1 MRIARIQ
8 IKNFRNFQSIDV
20 LLRQNAVILGE
31 NKIGKS
37 NLLFALRL
45 VLDASLPDSVR
56 QLREEDFWDQLPRDG
71 TESIE
76 ISVDL
81 TDFSEDENQLAILA
95 DHLVQTDPM
104 IARLTYAFEPVS
116 QVGDEVKYEFTIYGG
131 GRPENHLGPEVR
143 RRLPLDVLPAL
154 RDAEGDLANWRRSPL
169 RLLLDAAATNIQA
182 DELTEIAQNISE
194 EQQRISDL
202 EPIKML
208 CESITSRLETMMGP
222 QQAVDFSL
230 GFSPTDPA
238 RLVRFLR
245 PFIDNGLRSISE
257 ASLGSA
263 NLIYLALRILEIEYL
278 VAQGNRDHTFLA
290 IEEPEAHLHPH
301 LQRLTF
307 GDFFRSDSQP
317 GTRTILVTTHSPNIA
332 SVSPID
338 SFVVL
343 KKSPDRKSTIAVST
357 ASLELDRPDIDDLQR
372 YLDVT
377 RAEIV
382 FARGVLLVEGDGER
396 FLVPKLASLLG
407 YNLDALGISVC
418 SVSGTNFLPYVK
430 FLGRAGLDLPLAA
443 LTDFDPN
450 GESGLALGRVRKL
463 LDATSEGGPVDVE
476 DGELLEFAEQ
486 SGFFVGEYTLEV
498 DLFRQ
503 GRHKS
508 VCNTIIALSSN
519 SRARQRAQ
527 AWLQDPNSLNEG
539 QFLSDIDEISKGRFA
554 QRLASRISGTA
565 CPAYISKAIGYL
577 AQRLE

>member
-1 MRIARIQ
+1 MSSLFMVVGVQ
-8 IKNFRNFQSIDV
+8 
-20 LLRQNAVILGE
+20 
-31 NKIGKS
+31 KITW
-37 NLLFALRL
+37 
-45 VLDASLPDSVR
+45 V
-56 QLREEDFWDQLPRDG
+56 
-71 TESIE
+71 
-76 ISVDL
+76 
-81 TDFSEDENQLAILA
+81 
-95 DHLVQTDPM
+95 
-104 IARLTYAFEPVS
+104 
-116 QVGDEVKYEFTIYGG
+116 
-131 GRPENHLGPEVR
+131 PEVR

-182 DELTEIAQNISE
+182 NELTEIAQNISE

-230 GFSPTDPA
+230 GFSPTDPE

-377 RAEIV
+377 R
-382 FARGVLLVEGDGER
+382 L
-396 FLVPKLASLLG
+396 K
-407 YNLDALGISVC
+407 
-418 SVSGTNFLPYVK
+418 
-430 FLGRAGLDLPLAA
+430 
-443 LTDFDPN
+443 
-450 GESGLALGRVRKL
+450 
-463 LDATSEGGPVDVE
+463 
-476 DGELLEFAEQ
+476 
-486 SGFFVGEYTLEV
+486 
-498 DLFRQ
+498 
-503 GRHKS
+503 
-508 VCNTIIALSSN
+508 
-519 SRARQRAQ
+519 
-527 AWLQDPNSLNEG
+527 
-539 QFLSDIDEISKGRFA
+539 
-554 QRLASRISGTA
+554 
-565 CPAYISKAIGYL
+565 
-577 AQRLE
+577 

>member
-1 MRIARIQ
+1 
-8 IKNFRNFQSIDV
+8 
-20 LLRQNAVILGE
+20 
-31 NKIGKS
+31 
-37 NLLFALRL
+37 LRL

-116 QVGDEVKYEFTIYGG
+116 QVGDEVKYEFTVYGG
-131 GRPENHLGPEVR
+131 GRPENQLGPEVR

-307 GDFFRSDSQP
+307 GDFFRPDSQP

-430 FLGRAGLDLPLAA
+430 FLGRAGLDLPLAV

-450 GESGLALGRVRKL
+450 GESGLR
-463 LDATSEGGPVDVE
+463 
-476 DGELLEFAEQ
+476 
-486 SGFFVGEYTLEV
+486 
-498 DLFRQ
+498 
-503 GRHKS
+503 
-508 VCNTIIALSSN
+508 
-519 SRARQRAQ
+519 
-527 AWLQDPNSLNEG
+527 
-539 QFLSDIDEISKGRFA
+539 
-554 QRLASRISGTA
+554 
-565 CPAYISKAIGYL
+565 
-577 AQRLE
+577 